1 MRPAGL
7 CNGRRVWT
15 AGGLVAA
22 VFCERAART
31 TRFGL
36 VVLKEARAAMEKKK
50 DLAWMAAR
58 VFPASHSLLVNGPP
72 MTFPSLSEPVLPN
85 NRQGWRQT
93 RRGFPSFRIKYLTCQ
108 PGIRIVA
115 VTGNILNPIT
125 LKGLRHSHRVH
136 THTHR
141 QILAPNTRAPDSL
154 VHSHPT
160 VLRSMRITFLRI
172 GTPRHA

>member
-1 MRPAGL
+1 
-7 CNGRRVWT
+7 
-15 AGGLVAA
+15 
-22 VFCERAART
+22 
-31 TRFGL
+31 
-36 VVLKEARAAMEKKK
+36 MEKKK